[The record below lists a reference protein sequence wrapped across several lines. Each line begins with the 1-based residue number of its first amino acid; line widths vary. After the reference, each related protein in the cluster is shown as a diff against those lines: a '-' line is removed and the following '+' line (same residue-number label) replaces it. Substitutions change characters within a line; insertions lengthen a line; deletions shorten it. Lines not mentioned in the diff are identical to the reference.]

1 MKKRI
6 ALLTGLLAMSIVG
19 QLLLRPCLG
28 SETSNDEQIIAPE
41 QAKTLELTNTSD
53 LFVQEDEGE
62 GSKTEDLQGDL
73 YKQLAKMVAFIAVI
87 GMGVWFYCKK
97 MSGRWNPAKGKNI
110 VVTETVNLGPRKH
123 LHIVQLG
130 TKQYFL
136 SSTAADIRLLA
147 DVTKSLEQ
155 SHE

>member
-6 ALLTGLLAMSIVG
+6 ALLTGLLAVSIVG

-28 SETSNDEQIIAPE
+28 NEIQNDEQILPSD

-53 LFVQEDEGE
+53 LLQEEEEDF
-62 GSKTEDLQGDL
+62 KTGDLQGDL
-73 YKQLAKMVAFIAVI
+73 YKQLAKMVAFVAVI
-87 GMGVWFYCKK
+87 GAGVWFYCKK

-130 TKQYFL
+130 TKQYLL
-136 SSTAADIRLLA
+136 SSTADNIRLLA
-147 DVTKSLEQ
+147 DVTESLEQ
-155 SHE
+155 QP

>member
-28 SETSNDEQIIAPE
+28 NEIQNDEQILPSD

-53 LFVQEDEGE
+53 LLQEEEEDF
-62 GSKTEDLQGDL
+62 KTGDLQGQL
-73 YKQLAKMVAFIAVI
+73 YKQLIRMIAFVGVI
-87 GMGVWFYCKK
+87 GAGVWFFCKK
-97 MSGRWNPAKGKNI
+97 FSGRWNPAKGKRI
-110 VVTETVNLGPRKH
+110 AVTETVSLGPRKL

-130 TKQYFL
+130 TKQYLL
-136 SSTAADIRLLA
+136 SSTPENIRLLT
-147 DVTKSLEQ
+147 DVTESLEQ
-155 SHE
+155 GHE